1 VTVPYTIREALAAFR
16 RAPLLTGLSAA
27 MVGLA
32 LFVVGLFSVAAYN
45 LRQALATV
53 EERVEV
59 VAYLRDGTPDDDVAE
74 ARRFLEGLDA
84 VSGVVYVSKSDAL
97 RVARTDLPEISDLSG
112 DLDVNPFPA
121 SLEIR
126 LAEGYRSSETVRS
139 VAEDVAVYPFVED
152 VRFGRDWV
160 DKLFLL
166 RRIGAVTATVIGGA
180 FAVVAALI
188 IGTAIRIAV
197 FARRDEIHIMRL
209 VGATLG
215 FIRRPFLVE
224 GAITGAL
231 GGVLALALTWFSFV
245 VVDHYLFAVEWIP
258 PLWCAVGVAAGI
270 VFGVLASGLAVRR
283 HLREV

>member
-1 VTVPYTIREALAAFR
+1 MTVPYTIREALAAFR